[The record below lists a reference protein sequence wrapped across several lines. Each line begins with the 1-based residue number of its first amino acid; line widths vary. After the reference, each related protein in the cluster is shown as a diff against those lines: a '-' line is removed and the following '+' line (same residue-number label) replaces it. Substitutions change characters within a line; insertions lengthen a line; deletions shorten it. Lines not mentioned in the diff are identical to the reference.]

1 MKLVKFVPA
10 LAATLVLAACSN
22 ASNQPA
28 PQPAQDAVAKAA
40 EQATQQVNEI
50 AGNAPRATGAVAV
63 EKATD
68 GKKSIVYRCQSG
80 KRVTANYVFQ
90 GEEAKA
96 VNLLVQNGKKT
107 QKIPTLTRDVKNQD
121 STSFK
126 ADKYSWDLDT
136 GFSLSSNDQSGMLTK
151 YGAKTDTIVAKLCD
165 VDKALTSKLNK

>member
-22 ASNQPA
+22 ANTQSA
-28 PQPAQDAVAKAA
+28 PQQAQDAVTKAA

-50 AGNAPRATGAVAV
+50 AGNAPRASGAVA
-63 EKATD
+63 TD
-68 GKKSIVYRCQSG
+68 GAKSIVYRCQSG

-96 VNLLVQNGKKT
+96 VNLLVQSGGKT
-107 QKIPTLTRDVKNQD
+107 QKIPTLTRDASNQD

-126 ADKYSWDLDT
+126 TDKYSWDLDT
-136 GFSLSSNDQSGMLTK
+136 GFTLSSNGQSGMLTK

>member
-22 ASNQPA
+22 ANTQSA
-28 PQPAQDAVAKAA
+28 PQQAQDAVTKAA

-50 AGNAPRATGAVAV
+50 AGNAPRASGAVKV

-68 GKKSIVYRCQSG
+68 SAKSIVYRCQSG

-96 VNLLVQNGKKT
+96 VNLLVQSGGKT
-107 QKIPTLTRDVKNQD
+107 QKIPTLTRDASNQD

-126 ADKYSWDLDT
+126 TDKYSWDLDT
-136 GFSLSSNDQSGMLTK
+136 GFTLSSNGQSGMLTK